1 VFFFSGFEKN
11 LICIYFFQSNS
22 YTEQYNNK
30 YQLTT
35 TMPRT
40 KASKAE
46 TDSAAIDKKL
56 KKNGEAKAPRK
67 PRSPTAYNFF
77 VKKFYEDYKASE
89 DNEKLAP
96 KEMISAAASAWKAL
110 SEDDKATFIR
120 ENMPVKEDKAD
131 KSDTEP
137 DKTAA
142 DDKPKKSSKSK
153 DKTQS
158 DNTDSAEK
166 QDSKPKKDRKSK
178 KDSLVE
184 VVAKIAD
191 SDGDEATPAATE
203 PVKKE
208 KSSRKSKK
216 SDKSSDNE

>member
-40 KASKAE
+40 KASRAE
-46 TDSAAIDKKL
+46 TDSAAIDKKQ
-56 KKNGEAKAPRK
+56 KNGNAKAPRK
-67 PRSPTAYNFF
+67 PRSPTAYNIF
-77 VKKFYEDYKASE
+77 VKKFYEDFKAE

-96 KEMISAAASAWKAL
+96 KEMISAAAAAWKAL
-110 SEDDKATFIR
+110 SDKQKEDFKT

-137 DKTAA
+137 DKTAV
-142 DDKPKKSSKSK
+142 DDKPKKSSK
-153 DKTQS
+153 DKTKS

-166 QDSKPKKDRKSK
+166 PDSKPKKDRKSR
-178 KDSLVE
+178 KDSIVE

-191 SDGDEATPAATE
+191 SDTEEATPAAAVE